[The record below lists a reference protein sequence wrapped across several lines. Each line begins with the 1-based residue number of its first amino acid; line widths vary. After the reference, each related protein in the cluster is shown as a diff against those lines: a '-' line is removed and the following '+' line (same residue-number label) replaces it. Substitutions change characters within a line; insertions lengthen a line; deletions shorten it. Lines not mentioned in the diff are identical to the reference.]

1 MISVNNDWIGLH
13 NVHIVGKT
21 SKVHR
26 AVVKAYLWSLPMM
39 DGDCG
44 DDCNDNC
51 LKLLLCTVTCDNEK
65 DYNPGN
71 EPRVQ
76 PELGS
81 GFQRH

>member
-1 MISVNNDWIGLH
+1 MIGLGFALL
-13 NVHIVGKT
+13 HIVGKT
-21 SKVHR
+21 SEVHR

-51 LKLLLCTVTCDNEK
+51 HVGVKLLLCTVTCDNEK

-71 EPRVQ
+71 EPRTT
-76 PELGS
+76 
-81 GFQRH
+81 